1 LALSGALWEAETWS
15 AEGGQYLLVRPN
27 PTRSGNALLC
37 GKRSWVMK
45 SNCLMNWE
53 KNKMPKLTPEEIEKR
68 KSDRKKE
75 EFWSGLK
82 RLLVMAL
89 FSSLRNKR
97 EQGQRRR

>member
-1 LALSGALWEAETWS
+1 
-15 AEGGQYLLVRPN
+15 
-27 PTRSGNALLC
+27 
-37 GKRSWVMK
+37 
-45 SNCLMNWE
+45 
-53 KNKMPKLTPEEIEKR
+53 MPKLTPEEIEKR
-68 KSDRKKE
+68 KLDRKKE

>member
-1 LALSGALWEAETWS
+1 
-15 AEGGQYLLVRPN
+15 
-27 PTRSGNALLC
+27 
-37 GKRSWVMK
+37 
-45 SNCLMNWE
+45 MNWG